1 MKLLSITLLVTLLY
15 ACEPNPPEGNV
26 MSQERFTKAL
36 RDSLQNANPQL
47 TFSMLPDEANRIYI
61 YSGADNSGTY
71 ITDEFYRNYLQSPA
85 DSIATI
91 AFYAARLTKVY
102 DEKKI
107 HLPKVLPVIVPATVA
122 EAKRNPDN
130 EKIDELNVLQPNGNV
145 FKKYNDDLYIFYAEG
160 KPSAPVYVPVRLAE
174 GQKIYTSV
182 LHDAALAN
190 LDSLLQAGN
199 IITKQEGIYAIGTD
213 DQVAA
218 SFMLCSSLWNK
229 RLLPVNGDF
238 VIGIPCRSR
247 LFVTGSHDQAGIG
260 KLKTAVSKAYS
271 NDSYPITTQLFKY
284 SKDKFVAYH
293 P

>member
-36 RDSLQNANPQL
+36 RDSLQNANPQF
-47 TFSMLPDEANRIYI
+47 TFGMLPDEPNRIYI
-61 YSGADNSGTY
+61 YLGTGNSGTY

-85 DSIATI
+85 DSLATI
-91 AFYAARLTKVY
+91 AFYAARLTKAY

-107 HLPKVLPVIVPATVA
+107 HLSKVLPVIVPATVA

-130 EKIDELNVLQPNGNV
+130 DKRDELNALQPKGNV
-145 FKKYNDDLYIFYAEG
+145 AEKYNDDLYIFYAEG
-160 KPSAPVYVPVRLAE
+160 KPSEPVYVSEELAK

-190 LDSLLQAGN
+190 LDSLLKAGN
-199 IITKQEGIYAIGTD
+199 IITKQDGMYTVTTD
-213 DQVAA
+213 DKIAA

-238 VIGIPCRSR
+238 VIGIPSRSR
-247 LFVTGSHDQAGIG
+247 LLVTGSHDKAGIE
-260 KLKTAVSKAYS
+260 KIKTAVSKAYN

-284 SKDKFVAYH
+284 TKNKFEAYH